1 MTSLSVDVSLSDV
14 ALAIEYSGNSESER
28 REIMDFLLDVDRGM
42 ADVDWSVDLITELSV
57 STAQDMES
65 EGFMDSSILVNM
77 PLPVPGLPDGTVTV
91 PMAVKVADLVRAMA
105 EQTPHLVIQIMAEA
119 LHTQVR
125 NTAKAKAERAAE
137 VCGNCAHTRGHHY
150 EADSDFY
157 EACQDTHCM
166 CQEFTEFCGLVACG
180 HSMKNHNTPFP
191 CANDTHRTNCH
202 PCAVNA
208 KEA

>member
-1 MTSLSVDVSLSDV
+1 MTSLSVDISLSDV

-42 ADVDWSVDLITELSV
+42 ADVDWSVNLITELSV

-77 PLPVPGLPDGTVTV
+77 PVLGLPDGTRTV
-91 PMAVKVADLVRAMA
+91 RRAVKVADLVRAMA

-125 NTAKAKAERAAE
+125 NTAKAQTERAAE
-137 VCGNCAHTRGHHY
+137 VC
-150 EADSDFY
+150 
-157 EACQDTHCM
+157 
-166 CQEFTEFCGLVACG
+166 
-180 HSMKNHNTPFP
+180 
-191 CANDTHRTNCH
+191 
-202 PCAVNA
+202 
-208 KEA
+208 

>member
-42 ADVDWSVDLITELSV
+42 ADVDWSVNLITELSV

-77 PLPVPGLPDGTVTV
+77 PVPGLPDGTRTV
-91 PMAVKVADLVRAMA
+91 PMAVKVADLARAMA

-125 NTAKAKAERAAE
+125 NK
-137 VCGNCAHTRGHHY
+137 
-150 EADSDFY
+150 
-157 EACQDTHCM
+157 
-166 CQEFTEFCGLVACG
+166 
-180 HSMKNHNTPFP
+180 
-191 CANDTHRTNCH
+191 TNCH
-202 PCAVNA
+202 PCAVAA
-208 KEA
+208 KES

>member
-28 REIMDFLLDVDRGM
+28 REIMDFLLDVDHGM
-42 ADVDWSVDLITELSV
+42 ADVDWSVNLITELSV

-77 PLPVPGLPDGTVTV
+77 PVLGLPDGTRTV
-91 PMAVKVADLVRAMA
+91 RRAVKVADLVRAMA

-125 NTAKAKAERAAE
+125 NTAKAQTERAAE
-137 VCGNCAHTRGHHY
+137 VC
-150 EADSDFY
+150 
-157 EACQDTHCM
+157 
-166 CQEFTEFCGLVACG
+166 
-180 HSMKNHNTPFP
+180 
-191 CANDTHRTNCH
+191 
-202 PCAVNA
+202 
-208 KEA
+208 

>member
-28 REIMDFLLDVDRGM
+28 REIMDFLLNVDCGM
-42 ADVDWSVDLITELSV
+42 ADVDWSVNLITELSV
-57 STAQDMES
+57 NTAQDMES

-77 PLPVPGLPDGTVTV
+77 PLPVTGMPDGTRTE

-125 NTAKAKAERAAE
+125 NTAKAQTERAAE
-137 VCGNCAHTRGHHY
+137 VC
-150 EADSDFY
+150 
-157 EACQDTHCM
+157 
-166 CQEFTEFCGLVACG
+166 
-180 HSMKNHNTPFP
+180 
-191 CANDTHRTNCH
+191 
-202 PCAVNA
+202 
-208 KEA
+208 

>member
-77 PLPVPGLPDGTVTV
+77 PVLGLPDGTRTV
-91 PMAVKVADLVRAMA
+91 RRAVKVADLVRAMA

-119 LHTQVR
+119 LHTQVQ
-125 NTAKAKAERAAE
+125 NTAKAQAERAAE
-137 VCGNCAHTRGHHY
+137 VC
-150 EADSDFY
+150 
-157 EACQDTHCM
+157 
-166 CQEFTEFCGLVACG
+166 
-180 HSMKNHNTPFP
+180 
-191 CANDTHRTNCH
+191 
-202 PCAVNA
+202 
-208 KEA
+208 

>member
-42 ADVDWSVDLITELSV
+42 ADVDWSVNLITELSV

-77 PLPVPGLPDGTVTV
+77 PVPGLPDGTGTV

-125 NTAKAKAERAAE
+125 NTAKAQTERAAE
-137 VCGNCAHTRGHHY
+137 VC
-150 EADSDFY
+150 
-157 EACQDTHCM
+157 
-166 CQEFTEFCGLVACG
+166 
-180 HSMKNHNTPFP
+180 
-191 CANDTHRTNCH
+191 
-202 PCAVNA
+202 
-208 KEA
+208 

>member
-42 ADVDWSVDLITELSV
+42 ADVDWSVNLITELSV

-77 PLPVPGLPDGTVTV
+77 PLPVPGLPDGTRTV
-91 PMAVKVADLVRAMA
+91 SMAVKVADLVKAMA

-119 LHTQVR
+119 LHTQVQ
-125 NTAKAKAERAAE
+125 NTAKAQAERAAE
-137 VCGNCAHTRGHHY
+137 VC
-150 EADSDFY
+150 
-157 EACQDTHCM
+157 
-166 CQEFTEFCGLVACG
+166 
-180 HSMKNHNTPFP
+180 
-191 CANDTHRTNCH
+191 
-202 PCAVNA
+202 
-208 KEA
+208 

>member
-1 MTSLSVDVSLSDV
+1 MVGLSVDVSLSDV
-14 ALAIEYSGNSESER
+14 AMAIEYSGNSESER

-42 ADVDWSVDLITELSV
+42 ADVDWSVNLITELSV

-77 PLPVPGLPDGTVTV
+77 PLPVPGLPDGTVTE

-125 NTAKAKAERAAE
+125 NTAKAEAERAAE
-137 VCGNCAHTRGHHY
+137 VCGNCGHIR
-150 EADSDFY
+150 
-157 EACQDTHCM
+157 THHFKGEEDCGNLKNCM
-166 CQEFTEFCGLVACG
+166 CQEFTEFCGLMACG
-180 HSMKNHNTPFP
+180 HPMGAHNTVFP
-191 CANDTHRTNCH
+191 CSNDTRTTNCH
-202 PCAVNA
+202 PCAVAA
-208 KEA
+208 KES

>member
-42 ADVDWSVDLITELSV
+42 ADVDWSVNLITELSV

-77 PLPVPGLPDGTVTV
+77 PVLGLPDGTRTV
-91 PMAVKVADLVRAMA
+91 RRAVKVADLVRAMA

-125 NTAKAKAERAAE
+125 NTAKAQTERAAE
-137 VCGNCAHTRGHHY
+137 VC
-150 EADSDFY
+150 
-157 EACQDTHCM
+157 
-166 CQEFTEFCGLVACG
+166 
-180 HSMKNHNTPFP
+180 
-191 CANDTHRTNCH
+191 
-202 PCAVNA
+202 
-208 KEA
+208 